1 MATFISLVNF
11 TQQGIRDFKDSPDRA
26 AKFKLM
32 AEKVGVK
39 VKEVY
44 WTMGVH
50 DVVLIL
56 EAPDDE
62 EVKPAQDAAHSK
74 LRFRPL
80 KQPKT
85 WVEKVLR
92 ITALPV
98 YTSSSILPPTVHIAY
113 TQTWHP

>member
-26 AKFKLM
+26 AKFKAM
-32 AEKVGVK
+32 AEKVGVT

-56 EAPDDE
+56 EAPDDKA
-62 EVKPAQDAAHSK
+62 VVAVTLS
-74 LRFRPL
+74 LGSLGNVR
-80 KQPKT
+80 
-85 WVEKVLR
+85 
-92 ITALPV
+92 
-98 YTSSSILPPTVHIAY
+98 
-113 TQTWHP
+113 TQTLRGFNSSEMREIISKVPAS